1 MNSAEI
7 IDAFRQAMRAE
18 GLGTDDAIVADGRAH
33 RYHVKDDRPSEKN
46 GVFALHADGTPAG
59 WFGSHRGGFAVHTWV
74 SKRIDTLT
82 ADEREKHRKRMEA
95 ACTAR
100 EKEERRRHDE
110 AARKAV
116 AIWSKAA
123 PAPENHPYLARKR
136 VQSYGLRA
144 ATWRKWERDAAGK
157 WAERAFPGALLVPL
171 RNAAGELRSLQAI
184 LPEKAANDRDK
195 DFLFGGE
202 KRACWFWIGEPA
214 GDGPLLLAEGYAT
227 GASLHE
233 ATGYPVAVAFDAGN
247 LQPVALAVRAKYPAA
262 ALVIAADNDHKT
274 EGNPGLSKA
283 RAAARAAGAALAWP
297 EFAEDEPGTDW
308 NDSAAIHGA
317 APLRAAVA
325 KAIEE
330 AAPPARPDAPSADS
344 EPPPSADSEDG
355 EPAPPEFS
363 PRFVMDSAGLWAN
376 ERNQAGKPRRRFIV
390 EPFKVLALVRDPT
403 AAGWGLLLE
412 ISDPDGRPHRVTIPH
427 AHLRGEGVEA
437 LAALLDRGFVPRL
450 GADRLLIEYLREQK
464 PTARAR
470 VIDRAGWHGPVF
482 VLPDRTVGDEG
493 EPFIYSGPPGA
504 SQFKVQG
511 TLDQWKA
518 EVAARCVGNSRL
530 IFACSVAFAAPLLA
544 LAGVEGGGFHY
555 RGASSDGKSTLLRV
569 AASIAGPPEYVGRW
583 RATANGLEAFAAAH
597 SDCPALLDELAQI
610 DPKEAADCAYMLSN
624 GQGKARASQTGAARP
639 RAAWRLLF
647 QSAGEVGLAEHLA
660 EAGRRAKAGQ
670 EIRLCEIP
678 ADAAAGFGCFE
689 DLHNAGNGSDFARE
703 LDQATRRYYGAA
715 WLAYLERLVQ
725 ERDHLPDVLAGFAK
739 RFEGRSLTAAAEGQ
753 ARRVAARFA
762 LAGAAGELASDWG
775 ITGWPAGTA
784 LEAAERC
791 FRDWLGNRGGAGNSE
806 ERTVLRQVR
815 EFLRRYGESAFSD
828 WDRPA
833 VDGDTRAA
841 VRSDR
846 VGYRKTLPGDEGIE
860 FFIFV
865 EMWNAR
871 VCSGLDPKHAGRL
884 LVDRGY
890 AERGTEADRPY
901 TTRVR
906 FPAEGRARVV
916 HILPSIFEGGAGDD

>member
-1 MNSAEI
+1 MSPAEI
-7 IDAFRQAMRAE
+7 IAAFRQAMRAE
-18 GLGTDDAIVADGRAH
+18 GLGTDDELLADGRAH
-33 RYHVKDDRPSEKN
+33 RYHVKDDRPSERN
-46 GVFALHADGTPAG
+46 GVYSLFADGLPAG
-59 WFGSHRGGFAVHTWV
+59 WFGSHRGGFAVHTWTA
-74 SKRIDTLT
+74 KRADSMT
-82 ADEREKHRKRMEA
+82 ATEREAHRKRMAA

-100 EKEERRRHDE
+100 EKEEKRRHDE
-110 AARKAV
+110 AARKAA
-116 AIWSKAA
+116 AIWDKAG
-123 PAPENHPYLARKR
+123 PAPESSLYLTRKAVKPHR
-136 VQSYGLRA
+136 LRA
-144 ATWRKWERDAAGK
+144 TTWRKWERDAAGK
-157 WAERAFPGALLVPL
+157 WIERAFPGAWLVPL

-195 DFLFGGE
+195 DFLPGGE
-202 KRACWFWIGEPA
+202 KRACWFWIAAPA
-214 GDGPLLLAEGYAT
+214 ADAPILLAEGYAT

-233 ATGYPVAVAFDAGN
+233 ATGCAVAVAFDAGN
-247 LQPVALAVRAKYPAA
+247 LQPVALALRAKYPAA
-262 ALVIAADNDHKT
+262 ALVICADNDRQT

-283 RAAARAAGAALAWP
+283 REAARAAGAALAWP
-297 EFAEDEPGTDW
+297 EFAEDEEGSDF
-308 NDSAAIHGA
+308 NDLAAIHGA
-317 APLRAAVA
+317 EPLRAAVA
-325 KAIEE
+325 RAVEE
-330 AAPPARPDAPSADS
+330 AEALARPDAPSADS
-344 EPPPSADSEDG
+344 EDS
-355 EPAPPEFS
+355 EPAPADFL
-363 PRFVMDSAGLWAN
+363 PRFTMDARGLWVN
-376 ERNQAGKPRRRFIV
+376 ERNQAGKLRRRFIL
-390 EPFKVLALVRDPT
+390 ERFQILALVRDPT

-412 ISDPDGRPHRVTIPH
+412 ISDPDGRPHRVVIPH
-427 AHLRGEGVEA
+427 GSLKGEGVEA
-437 LAALLDRGFVPRL
+437 LAVLLDRGCVPRM

-470 VIDRAGWHGPVF
+470 VVDRCGWHGPVF

-504 SQFKVQG
+504 SQFRVQG

-530 IFACSVAFAAPLLA
+530 VFAVSVAFAAPLLA

-569 AASIAGPPEYVGRW
+569 AASAAGPPESAGRW
-583 RATANGLEAFAAAH
+583 KATSNALEAFASQH
-597 SDCPALLDELAQI
+597 SDCVATLDELAQI
-610 DPKEAADCAYMLSN
+610 DPKEAGDTAYLLAN
-624 GQGKARASQTGAARP
+624 GAGKARASQTGAARP
-639 RAAWRLLF
+639 RATWRLLF
-647 QSAGEVGLAEHLA
+647 QSAGEVGLVEHLA

-670 EIRLCEIP
+670 ELRLAEIP
-678 ADAAAGFGCFE
+678 ADAGAGFGCFE
-689 DLHNAGNGSDFARE
+689 DLHGAANGSDFAKE

-725 ERDHLPDVLAGFAK
+725 ERDHLPDWLAGFAK
-739 RFEGRSLTAAAEGQ
+739 RFEARCLTAAAEGQ

-775 ITGWPAGTA
+775 ATSWPAGTA

-871 VCSGLDPKHAGRL
+871 VCSGLDPKRAGRL

-890 AERGTEADRPY
+890 CERAKEADRPY
-901 TTRVR
+901 TVRVTL
-906 FPAEGRARVV
+906 PSEGRARVV